1 MEDNVADALKMA
13 AAVLIFI
20 VALGTSI
27 SSFTQARITT
37 DAILEYS
44 DREYTYTYVDESDTT
59 ERIVGAE
66 SIIPVIYRSFKE
78 NYKIYF
84 YEEYENDEN
93 KQEMEL
99 YTKTNTNGTLEG
111 INFIDLK
118 RSDIVVF
125 GNDRER
131 EDFIMALLYGDKI
144 NASEYGKSF
153 GQIQDTF
160 AKNSKIHL
168 KPEGLYDTIKNN
180 RYIERIGEYY
190 QEDEIVD
197 GRDSTDSTDS
207 TDSLVPDSN
216 KTIKRVYTYI
226 RYN

>member
-13 AAVLIFI
+13 VAVLVFI
-20 VALGTSI
+20 AALGTSI
-27 SSFTQARITT
+27 SSFTQARITA
-37 DAILEYS
+37 DSILEYS

-84 YEEYENDEN
+84 YEDNART
-93 KQEMEL
+93 QPMVL
-99 YTKTNTNGTLEG
+99 YTKTMADGTSQD
-111 INFIDLK
+111 INYIDLK

-131 EDFIMALLYGDKI
+131 EDFVMALLYGDKI

-153 GQIQDTF
+153 VQIKESF
-160 AKNSKIHL
+160 AKNSKITL
-168 KPEGLYDTIKNN
+168 NSVGLYDKIKNN
-180 RYIERIGEYY
+180 SYIEYIGEYY

-197 GRDSTDSTDS
+197 GIDTDSQA
-207 TDSLVPDSN
+207 PDSN
-216 KTIKRVYTYI
+216 KTVKRVYTYT

>member
-13 AAVLIFI
+13 VAVLIFI

-27 SSFTQARITT
+27 SSFTQARITA

-59 ERIVGAE
+59 ERIVGPE

-84 YEEYENDEN
+84 YEDNART
-93 KQEMEL
+93 QPMVL
-99 YTKTNTNGTLEG
+99 YTKTMADGTSQD
-111 INFIDLK
+111 INYIDLK

-131 EDFIMALLYGDKI
+131 EDFVMALLYGDKI

-153 GQIQDTF
+153 VQIKETF
-160 AKNSKIHL
+160 AKNSKITL
-168 KPEGLYDTIKNN
+168 NSVGLYDKIKNN
-180 RYIERIGEYY
+180 SYIEYIGEYY

-197 GRDSTDSTDS
+197 GIDTDSQA
-207 TDSLVPDSN
+207 PDSN
-216 KTIKRVYTYI
+216 KTVKRVYTYT

>member
-1 MEDNVADALKMA
+1 MEENVADALKMA

-27 SSFTQARITT
+27 SSFTQARITA
-37 DAILEYS
+37 DSILEYS

-84 YEEYENDEN
+84 YEDNART
-93 KQEMEL
+93 QPMVL
-99 YTKTNTNGTLEG
+99 YTKTMADGTSQD
-111 INFIDLK
+111 INYIDLK

-131 EDFIMALLYGDKI
+131 EDFVMALLYGDKI

-153 GQIQDTF
+153 VQIKESF
-160 AKNSKIHL
+160 AKNSKITL
-168 KPEGLYDTIKNN
+168 NSVGLYDKIKNN
-180 RYIERIGEYY
+180 SYIEYIGEYY

-197 GRDSTDSTDS
+197 GIDTDSQA
-207 TDSLVPDSN
+207 PDSN
-216 KTIKRVYTYI
+216 KTVKRVYTYT

>member
-13 AAVLIFI
+13 VAVLVFI

-27 SSFTQARITT
+27 SSFTQARITA
-37 DAILEYS
+37 DSILEYS

-84 YEEYENDEN
+84 YEDNART
-93 KQEMEL
+93 QPMVL
-99 YTKTNTNGTLEG
+99 YTKTMADGTVQN
-111 INFIDLK
+111 INFIDLR

-131 EDFIMALLYGDKI
+131 EDFVMALLYGDKI

-153 GQIQDTF
+153 VQIKESF
-160 AKNSKIHL
+160 AKNSKITL
-168 KPEGLYDTIKNN
+168 NSVGLYDKIKNN
-180 RYIERIGEYY
+180 SYIEYIGEYY

-197 GRDSTDSTDS
+197 GIDTDSQA
-207 TDSLVPDSN
+207 PDSN
-216 KTIKRVYTYI
+216 KTVKRVYTYT

>member
-13 AAVLIFI
+13 VAVLVFI

-27 SSFTQARITT
+27 SSFTQARITA
-37 DAILEYS
+37 DSILEYS

-84 YEEYENDEN
+84 YEDNART
-93 KQEMEL
+93 QPMVL
-99 YTKTNTNGTLEG
+99 YTKIMADGTSQD
-111 INFIDLK
+111 INYIDLK

-131 EDFIMALLYGDKI
+131 EDFVMALLYGDKI

-153 GQIQDTF
+153 VQIKESF
-160 AKNSKIHL
+160 AKNSKITL
-168 KPEGLYDTIKNN
+168 NSVGLYDKIKNN
-180 RYIERIGEYY
+180 SYIEYIGEYY

-197 GRDSTDSTDS
+197 GIDTDSQA
-207 TDSLVPDSN
+207 PDSN
-216 KTIKRVYTYI
+216 KTVKRVYTYT

>member
-13 AAVLIFI
+13 VAVLVFI

-27 SSFTQARITT
+27 SSFTQARITA
-37 DAILEYS
+37 DSILEYS
-44 DREYTYTYVDESDTT
+44 DREYTYSYVDESDTT
-59 ERIVGAE
+59 ERRVGPE

-84 YEEYENDEN
+84 YEDNSRT
-93 KQEMEL
+93 QAMVL
-99 YTKTNTNGTLEG
+99 YTKTMADGTVQN
-111 INFIDLK
+111 INFIDLR

-131 EDFIMALLYGDKI
+131 EDFVMALLYGDKI
-144 NASEYGKSF
+144 NASEYGKTF
-153 GQIQDTF
+153 GQIKETF
-160 AKNSKIHL
+160 AKNSKITL
-168 KPEGLYDTIKNN
+168 NSVGLYDKIKNN
-180 RYIERIGEYY
+180 SYIEYIGEYY

-197 GRDSTDSTDS
+197 GIDTDSQA
-207 TDSLVPDSN
+207 PDSN
-216 KTIKRVYTYI
+216 KTVKRVYTYT